1 MPKKKCWG
9 LLIFMMAL
17 GMFISLFI
25 PNGFIESIIIII
37 LLILGYNLYCL

>member
-1 MPKKKCWG
+1 MPKKNSWG
-9 LLIFMMAL
+9 LLIFMVAL

-25 PNGFIESIIIII
+25 PNVFIESIIIII